1 MNGGVAMGDVNK
13 HREQSLQEPVFAEA
27 YEPLCPAYEMIQ
39 ALISA
44 RTECHMTQKELSEKT
59 GIRQSNISRIESGNT
74 SPTMD
79 TLARLAEGMGKKLH
93 IEFQ

>member
-1 MNGGVAMGDVNK
+1 MGDVNK
-13 HREQSLQEPVFAEA
+13 HRERSLQEPVFAEG
-27 YEPLCPAYEMIQ
+27 YEPLCSAYEVIQ

>member
-1 MNGGVAMGDVNK
+1 MNGGLAMSDFNK
-13 HREQSLQEPVFAEA
+13 HQERSLQEPVFAEE
-27 YEPLCPAYEMIQ
+27 YEPLRPAYEVIQ

-44 RTECHMTQKELSEKT
+44 RTECHMTQKELAEKT

-74 SPTMD
+74 NPTMD